1 MKKLITCILLIFV
14 ASQFSTAQTGPA
26 PKRAGQKT
34 VEGSKKIND
43 KTKEY
48 SETSL
53 EASENIKQSA
63 DNLKSVANNLKG
75 VVMIFEPITKLHFFK
90 SKKNQAGKTRT
101 QESTQAGSGQNNQY
115 NGEAPP
121 PPPPNENYNKE
132 NEEGNANQN
141 NYSGGGNYANNQSFN
156 YGSPENDNY
165 NEDGTLNCGHQKNA
179 LYGNCIDLLQGTVV
193 GMSEAAEN
201 SSNIDLIFFTQY
213 DGSSFSLYSPYE
225 AANGL
230 NEGNWAG
237 VGAWR
242 DRNETEIA
250 QTKLTIGQFEKIQTN
265 AQLLNVVKNA
275 TGFSGYF
282 FTPNKMD
289 GRVFAVK
296 LMQDSREIN
305 ALLAV
310 YKQYGGGGGN
320 GYLKIKIKV
329 QGIDNNKD
337 GNADMNAYNR

>member
-1 MKKLITCILLIFV
+1 MKKLIIIFLILFI
-14 ASQFSTAQTGPA
+14 ASQFSNAQTATP
-26 PKRAGQKT
+26 PKRTGQKT

-75 VVMIFEPITKLHFFK
+75 VVMIFEPITKWHFFK
-90 SKKNQAGKTRT
+90 KKENKLGQEKQSRQAA
-101 QESTQAGSGQNNQY
+101 QSDYNPNNS
-115 NGEAPP
+115 ETPP
-121 PPPPNENYNKE
+121 PPPPNDYNNYS
-132 NEEGNANQN
+132 NEGGNSNQN
-141 NYSGGGNYANNQSFN
+141 NTNSGANNSNNQSNNF
-156 YGSPENDNY
+156 GTPENSNY
-165 NEDGTLNCGHQKNA
+165 NEDGTLNCGHQKNGQ
-179 LYGNCIDLLQGTVV
+179 YGNCIDLLQGTVV
-193 GMSEAAEN
+193 GMGEAAEN
-201 SSNIDLIFFTQY
+201 PSKIDLIFFAQY
-213 DGSSFSLYSPYE
+213 DGLSYSLYSPYE

-230 NEGNWAG
+230 NEGNWGG

-265 AQLLNVVKNA
+265 TQLLNVVKNT
-275 TGFSGYF
+275 TGYSGYF
-282 FTPNKMD
+282 YTPNKMD

-296 LMQDSREIN
+296 LMQDKRELN

-329 QGIDNNKD
+329 QAIDNNRD
-337 GNADMNAYNR
+337 GYVDENAYNR

>member
-1 MKKLITCILLIFV
+1 MKKIIVYTLLLFCTQT
-14 ASQFSTAQTGPA
+14 SLAQTQTKPN
-26 PKRAGQKT
+26 KSGQKV

-53 EASENIKQSA
+53 EATENIKQSA

-90 SKKNQAGKTRT
+90 KKNNKPGQEKQSRQAA
-101 QESTQAGSGQNNQY
+101 QSDYNPNNS
-115 NGEAPP
+115 ETPP
-121 PPPPNENYNKE
+121 PPPPNENNYYN
-132 NEEGNANQN
+132 NEQGNSNQN
-141 NYSGGGNYANNQSFN
+141 ITNGGANSSNNQYNNFAA
-156 YGSPENDNY
+156 PENSNY
-165 NEDGTLNCGHQKNA
+165 NEDGTLNCGHQKNSQ
-179 LYGNCIDLLQGTVV
+179 YGNCIDLLQGTVV
-193 GMSEAAEN
+193 GMGEAAEN
-201 SSNIDLIFFTQY
+201 PSKIDLIFFAQY
-213 DGSSFSLYSPYE
+213 DGLSYSLYSPYE

-230 NEGNWAG
+230 NEGNWGG

-265 AQLLNVVKNA
+265 TQLLNVVKNT
-275 TGFSGYF
+275 TGYSGYF
-282 FTPNKMD
+282 YTPNKMD

-296 LMQDSREIN
+296 LMQDNRELN

-329 QGIDNNKD
+329 QAIDNNRD
-337 GNADMNAYNR
+337 GYVDDNAYNR